1 MPLGRCPKLLWNQ
14 GITRH
19 SSSPFWAGCA
29 NSRRSIRTL
38 GDLRHMNILLTI
50 ETDLANTLVAIIDD
64 KLSEIIDKSCEIE
77 DADQYGEK

>member
-1 MPLGRCPKLLWNQ
+1 
-14 GITRH
+14 
-19 SSSPFWAGCA
+19 
-29 NSRRSIRTL
+29 
-38 GDLRHMNILLTI
+38 MNILLTI